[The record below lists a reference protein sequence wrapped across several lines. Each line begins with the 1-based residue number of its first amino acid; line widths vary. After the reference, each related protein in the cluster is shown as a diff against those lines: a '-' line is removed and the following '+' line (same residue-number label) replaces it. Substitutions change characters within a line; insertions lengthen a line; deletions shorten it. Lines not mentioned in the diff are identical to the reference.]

1 MSLVEQAAKRLE
13 QLRQAGAHPAGDV
26 PFLRRDEAQSSSAA
40 AESTVER
47 ATRKLEALEAREPAG
62 KHAGEE
68 VRRLAPVPRDA
79 GSELDTVVGLEGLS
93 RREPTLA
100 EAPAPVEEE
109 PPIRLPGALPP
120 RTIELELPALAA
132 RGFLNPGDD
141 DSSLA
146 NQLRLIKR
154 PLINNCQGKG
164 AAPVRNANRIML
176 TSALPGEGKSFLALN
191 LAMSIA
197 MERDSTVL
205 LIDADTTRPSLSEL
219 LGTHAHEGL
228 MDLLT
233 DPARP
238 VGRAL
243 LRTNL
248 DKLAFL
254 PAGKP
259 RPGATELLASE
270 LMQQL
275 VDQLASRY
283 TDRILIFDTPP
294 LLAAPEPPVLAGY
307 MGQIVVVVEADRT
320 THRSARHALAAVA
333 SCPVVMSVLNKA
345 GRHDALY
352 PRVAAAT

>member
-1 MSLVEQAAKRLE
+1 MSPSCA
-13 QLRQAGAHPAGDV
+13 
-26 PFLRRDEAQSSSAA
+26 
-40 AESTVER
+40 
-47 ATRKLEALEAREPAG
+47 ATRRRRTPPQTAQWSAPRASWSRWKRARRRPSTPARSRAASRKAHAEINAGVALEE
-62 KHAGEE
+62 
-68 VRRLAPVPRDA
+68 
-79 GSELDTVVGLEGLS
+79 SS

-100 EAPAPVEEE
+100 GAPTPAEEA
-109 PPIRLPGALPP
+109 PIRLPGAPP
-120 RTIELELPALAA
+120 TRSIEVELPALAA
-132 RGFLNPGDD
+132 RGFLTPDD
-141 DSSLA
+141 PDSNLA

-164 AAPVRNANRIML
+164 TAPVRNANRIML

-219 LGTHAHEGL
+219 LGAHPREGL

-243 LRTNL
+243 LRTNV

-254 PAGKP
+254 PAGTP
-259 RPGATELLASE
+259 RPSATELLASDT
-270 LMQQL
+270 MQRL

-294 LLAAPEPPVLAGY
+294 LLAAPEPPVLASY

-320 THRSARHALAAVA
+320 THRSAQQALAAVA
-333 SCPVVMSVLNKA
+333 SCPVVMTVLNKA
-345 GRHDALY
+345 GRDDALS
-352 PRVAAAT
+352 PRVATAS